1 MKKLGMIVAL
11 TLAAVSATAAEH
23 QVKMLNNGKDGTM
36 VFEPSFLKIAK
47 GDTVKFVKGDPSHN
61 SAAVVVPAG
70 ATAWK
75 GKMDEEFS
83 VKLDQEG
90 VYVYVCDP
98 HKLMA
103 MAGVIQVGKATNLD
117 DAKKE
122 SDKLAKTFV
131 MNKDRLAKALAQA
144 Q

>member
-1 MKKLGMIVAL
+1 MIVAL

>member
-11 TLAAVSATAAEH
+11 SLAAISATAAEH

-36 VFEPSFLKIAK
+36 VFEPSFLKVAK

-75 GKMDEEFS
+75 GKMDEEIS

-98 HKLMA
+98 HKVMA

-117 DAKKE
+117 EAKKE

-131 MNKDRLAKALAQA
+131 MNKDRLAKALAQV